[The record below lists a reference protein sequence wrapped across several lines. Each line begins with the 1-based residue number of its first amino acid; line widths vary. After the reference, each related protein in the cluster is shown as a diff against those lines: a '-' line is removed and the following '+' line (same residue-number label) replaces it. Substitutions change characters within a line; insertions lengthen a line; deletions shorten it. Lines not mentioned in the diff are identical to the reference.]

1 MIKEAIPLRDCVA
14 GVPAIELVR
23 AALEDVLP
31 SPAASQAQA
40 GHYAGYCS
48 PSTFDDTPADPIAH
62 GAGKLRVGGS
72 IVVAPFAACGAFVQR
87 LARQGRKAA
96 GQAWLCSR

>member
-40 GHYAGYCS
+40 AIMPDTARHR
-48 PSTFDDTPADPIAH
+48 PSTTRPPTPSRMVRASF
-62 GAGKLRVGGS
+62 GS
-72 IVVAPFAACGAFVQR
+72 EA
-87 LARQGRKAA
+87 
-96 GQAWLCSR
+96 

>member
-31 SPAASQAQA
+31 SPAARRRRRRPLCRILLAI
-40 GHYAGYCS
+40 
-48 PSTFDDTPADPIAH
+48 D
-62 GAGKLRVGGS
+62 LR
-72 IVVAPFAACGAFVQR
+72 R
-87 LARQGRKAA
+87 HARRPHRAWC
-96 GQAWLCSR
+96 GQASGRRLDRSSAICGVWRRV